1 MSGPGSIF
9 KIFARSPIRPIE
21 KHMHEAFASAT
32 QLTPFFTA
40 VVQQDWRIVDELQ
53 QKIVSLEN
61 SADELKKDLRISLSN
76 DLFLSIPRVD
86 ILELLYR
93 QDRIANKAKD
103 IAGLVRGRKM
113 ELPETLQA
121 GFLKLVDKSV
131 ATVAQANKAISELH
145 DLVETGFR
153 GKEVEIMTDMITEL
167 DILENET
174 DHLQRDVRQ
183 QLFIIEPDLPPV
195 NVMFLYK
202 LIEWTGDLADIAQQ
216 VGNRLQLILAH

>member
-9 KIFARSPIRPIE
+9 KIFARSPIRPME
-21 KHMHEAFASAT
+21 KHMHEAFASAA
-32 QLTPFFTA
+32 QLIPFFTA
-40 VVQQDWRIVDELQ
+40 VVQQDWRTVDELQ
-53 QKIVSLEN
+53 EKIVNLEN

-113 ELPETLQA
+113 ELPETLQTS
-121 GFLKLVDKSV
+121 FLKLLDKSI
-131 ATVAQANKAISELH
+131 ATVAQANKAIGELH

-153 GKEVEIMTDMITEL
+153 GKEVEIVTDMITEL

-183 QLFIIEPDLPPV
+183 KLFIIESDLPAV